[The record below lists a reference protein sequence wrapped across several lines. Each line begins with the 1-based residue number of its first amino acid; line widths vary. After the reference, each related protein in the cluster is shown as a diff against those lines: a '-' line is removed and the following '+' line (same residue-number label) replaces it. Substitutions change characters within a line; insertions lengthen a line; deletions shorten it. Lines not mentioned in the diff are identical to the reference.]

1 MPRMDGTGP
10 IGQGPRTGRGLG
22 PCGLGLARGNARGR
36 GWIGRGLGLG
46 LGLALG
52 WRRGSGWVR
61 RPMDPAD
68 AREVLKARQQVLE
81 EELEI
86 VRQQLAETD
95 SADEQA

>member
-1 MPRMDGTGP
+1 
-10 IGQGPRTGRGLG
+10 
-22 PCGLGLARGNARGR
+22 
-36 GWIGRGLGLG
+36 
-46 LGLALG
+46 
-52 WRRGSGWVR
+52 
-61 RPMDPAD
+61 MDPAD